1 MPKMKTHRGAAKRM
15 RRSGAGKAMRGHA
28 FSSHNFEN
36 KSPSRLRR
44 IQRMEPVAAAD
55 RKRVDRMLG
64 GRGAKARRNPAPRRK
79 EG

>member
-15 RRSGAGKAMRGHA
+15 RRTGGKKVMRGHA

-36 KSPSRLRR
+36 KGPSRLRR
-44 IQRMEPVAAAD
+44 IQRTEPIAAAD
-55 RKRVDRMLG
+55 RKRADRMLG
-64 GRGAKARRNPAPRRK
+64 GRGTKTRRNPPPRRK